1 MQEKIKIAVIGSTGQ
16 LGGDIVEVFS
26 QNDSFECVP
35 LSHSDIDVVDA
46 NSCQVLKEIKPD
58 FVINTASFVRVD
70 DCEVMPEKAMQVNGI
85 GALNVAKV
93 CKEINAFNIYISTD
107 YVFDGE
113 KKEPYVEED
122 FPQPINVYGAS
133 KYLGEVFT
141 KAYSDSYAIVRVASL
156 YGKRGARG
164 KGGNF
169 VEFMISKAKNNEDIY
184 VVDDMIMSPTY
195 TMHVA
200 KMLEKMIKEGKIEN
214 GIYHMTNEGFCSW
227 YEFTEKIFELLGWQD
242 VKLNRIK
249 TKDLNRLAK
258 RPLFSALENK
268 RLKEIGLNMPRWE
281 EGLKE
286 YLIEKGYLK

>member
-16 LGGDIVEVFS
+16 LGGDIAEVFS
-26 QNDSFECVP
+26 KNDSFECVP

>member
-1 MQEKIKIAVIGSTGQ
+1 MQGKVKIAVIGSTGQ

-26 QNDSFECVP
+26 QNDSFECVA
-35 LSHSDIDVVDA
+35 LSHSDIDVVNA
-46 NSCQVLKEIKPD
+46 ESCQVLKEIKPD

-70 DCEVMPEKAMQVNGI
+70 DCEVMPDKAMQVNGI
-85 GALNVAKV
+85 GALNIAKI

-133 KYLGEVFT
+133 KYLGEIFT
-141 KAYSDSYAIVRVASL
+141 KAYSKDYAIIRVASL

-169 VEFMISKAKNNEDIY
+169 VEFMIAKAKNNEDIY

-227 YEFTEKIFELLGWQD
+227 YEFTEKIFEILGWRD

-268 RLKEIGLNMPRWE
+268 RLKELGLKMPRWE
-281 EGLKE
+281 EALKE
-286 YLIEKGYLK
+286 YLMEKRYLK